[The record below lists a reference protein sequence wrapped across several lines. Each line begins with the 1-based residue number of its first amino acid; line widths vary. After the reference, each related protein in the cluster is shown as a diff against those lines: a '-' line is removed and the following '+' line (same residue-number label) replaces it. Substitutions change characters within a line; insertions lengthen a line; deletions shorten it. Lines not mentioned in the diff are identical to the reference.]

1 MEILQNILMGFS
13 VVFEPVNFLYC
24 FIGVFIG
31 TMIGVLPGI
40 GPVGTMSLL
49 FPLTFKASPIQAI
62 IMLGGIYYGA
72 MYGGSTTSIL
82 VNIPGEAASVVTCLD
97 GYQMARKGRAGPALG
112 IAAFGSFIAG
122 TCSVIGLMFLGPLL
136 ASFALRIGPPE
147 FFSFLCMGL
156 TFVIYLTSGSMI
168 RALMMASF
176 GVILGCAGQDPESG
190 SLRFA
195 FGISELADGFDLVPL
210 IMGLFGISEV
220 FWNIETGMDKRSI
233 LDTKIR
239 GLFPN
244 WQDWKDSIK
253 PILRGSGLGFLLGI
267 LPGGGAVIASFT
279 SYAIEKKVSRH
290 PEKFGSGAIEG
301 VAGPEAANNA
311 GAGGSFIPLFTL
323 GIPSN
328 VVMAI
333 LLGAL
338 VIHGVTPGPLMM
350 KNNPEI
356 FWSVVASMYLGNAML
371 LVLNL
376 PLIGIW
382 VQVLKIPY
390 KILFPVILFI
400 CLIGAYSVKNSIFDT
415 GIMLVFG
422 VFGYLMRKYN
432 YEAAPLVL
440 AFVLGP
446 MFENS
451 LRHSLLLSDGSFMIF
466 FNRPIAAVG
475 MTASLLL
482 LLSIIVP
489 SLRKKKK
496 AIPIEEVT

>member
-1 MEILQNILMGFS
+1 MEILQNIFMGFS
-13 VVFEPVNFLYC
+13 VVFEPINFLYC

-168 RALMMASF
+168 RALMMAAF

-415 GIMLVFG
+415 GLMLVFG

-451 LRHSLLLSDGSFMIF
+451 LRHSLLISDGSFMIF